1 MNIEWS
7 LTRGLTC
14 RKALLRIKFWFQLWF
29 NFSNKN
35 LLIPEHL
42 QLEYW
47 IFLATNSAHQIWQKS
62 RIVFLP
68 FIFLKVFIFIDKFI
82 QNLSP
87 IFTCTSGTGQV
98 SWWVQEEIFWFLSS
112 SLCEGRLQQIQ
123 QISIQALGL
132 SSDDF
137 VEEKM
142 IHALQ
147 TNRPQ
152 SC

>member
-1 MNIEWS
+1 METSKISKINSTFFLTFSFMN
-7 LTRGLTC
+7 
-14 RKALLRIKFWFQLWF
+14 
-29 NFSNKN
+29 
-35 LLIPEHL
+35 
-42 QLEYW
+42 W
-47 IFLATNSAHQIWQKS
+47 IFLVTNSARQNIWQKS

-68 FIFLKVFIFIDKFI
+68 FIFLKVFIFINKFI

-152 SC
+152 GWQCMNVNN